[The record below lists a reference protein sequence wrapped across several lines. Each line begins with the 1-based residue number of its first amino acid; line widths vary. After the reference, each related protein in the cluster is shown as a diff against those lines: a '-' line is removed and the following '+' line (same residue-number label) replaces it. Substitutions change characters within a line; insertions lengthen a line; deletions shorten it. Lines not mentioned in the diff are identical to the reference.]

1 MNKINNIFIFLS
13 EEIKQSRIF
22 CLQRIVEVTD
32 LNMDRIKII
41 WSRIWNVLQ
50 EHYTKAGCCQNKKI
64 AIYAIDSLKQLAKR
78 FLKVNKFIKKK

>member
-1 MNKINNIFIFLS
+1 MKN
-13 EEIKQSRIF
+13 SRIF

-41 WSRIWNVLQ
+41 WSKIWQILQ
-50 EHYTKAGCCQNKKI
+50 AHFTKAGCHNNQKI

-78 FLKVNKFIKKK
+78 FLKVEFFIISNISKNN